1 MAQLPT
7 KEEAKAVLE
16 KYVADEYQ
24 KHHALMVATAMEG
37 YAGKFGLGEEA
48 EHLWFL
54 TGYLHDVDFYLH
66 PETHP
71 AQSLEWFKE
80 WNFPEEMIHA
90 VEAHAYGYNGF
101 NTKGKTQL
109 AKALLACDEISG
121 IFYAYKKLNPIPYGE
136 MKVSSIKKRVGDKSF
151 APKIEREH
159 IYRSVEEFGMTLDE
173 HIENLITF
181 FSKLD

>member
-24 KHHALMVATAMEG
+24 KHHAFMVATAMEG
-37 YAGKFGLGEEA
+37 YANKFGLEEDA
-48 EHLWFL
+48 HLWFM
-54 TGYLHDVDFYLH
+54 TGYLHDLDFHLH
-66 PETHP
+66 PDTHP
-71 AQSLEWFKE
+71 AQSLQWFAE
-80 WNFPEEMIHA
+80 WNFPQDMVHA

-101 NTKGKTQL
+101 STRGETQL

-121 IFYAYKKLNPIPYGE
+121 IFYAYKKLNPIPYRE
-136 MKVSSIKKRVGDKSF
+136 MKVSSIRKRVSEKSF
-151 APKIEREH
+151 APKIDREH
-159 IYRSVEEFGMTLDE
+159 IYNAIREFGITLDE
-173 HIENLITF
+173 HIENLIIF